1 MKIKNKKVK
10 EIKNVILL
18 ALIICLII
26 YIIYELVELISS
38 PTEAVLVRKGEVSK
52 EESAFGYIIR
62 EEEIITNQSAGEN
75 IERLK
80 AEGEKVSKGEAI
92 LKYYTVEKEL
102 IAQEISETE
111 AEIQQALE
119 SQNEIFSSDI
129 KALDAQIEDKLYS
142 ISNKNNVQ
150 ELKENKTDINS
161 YITKKA
167 KITGDLSPAGS
178 YIKDL
183 ILKKNELEE
192 SLLEGSQ
199 SIYASTSGII
209 SYRIDD
215 LENVLKTTNLESI
228 TKEMLNKLDLKPGK
242 VISTSNQRVKLV
254 NNFYCLI
261 ATQSSSNET
270 KNAKV
275 GDKVN
280 IKLSTGDE
288 VKATIEHINDEENS
302 RILIFRIIQNVEQL
316 VSFRKI
322 SMDIIWWSASGLKIP
337 NSSIIYKEG
346 LSYILK
352 KENNKDKEVLVKII
366 KENDEYSIVKNYNT
380 DELVELGFDEETI
393 RNLNKIEEY
402 DNIIINP
409 NIKNVTERLQK
420 N

>member
-75 IERLK
+75 IEKLK

-261 ATQSSSNET
+261 ATQSSSNEA

-393 RNLNKIEEY
+393 RKLNKIEEY

-409 NIKNVTERLQK
+409 NTKNVTERLQK

>member
-52 EESAFGYIIR
+52 EESTFGYIIR

-261 ATQSSSNET
+261 ATQSSSNEA

-393 RNLNKIEEY
+393 RKLNKIEEY

-409 NIKNVTERLQK
+409 NTKNVTERLQK

>member
-261 ATQSSSNET
+261 ATQSSSNEA

>member
-52 EESAFGYIIR
+52 EESTFGYIIR

-75 IERLK
+75 IEKLK

-92 LKYYTVEKEL
+92 LKYYIVEKEL

-261 ATQSSSNET
+261 ATQSSSNEA

-302 RILIFRIIQNVEQL
+302 RILIFRIIQNVEKL
-316 VSFRKI
+316 VSLRKI

>member
-52 EESAFGYIIR
+52 EESTFGYIIR

-261 ATQSSSNET
+261 ATQSSSNEA

>member
-52 EESAFGYIIR
+52 EESTFGYIIR

-75 IERLK
+75 IEKLK

-261 ATQSSSNET
+261 ATQSSSNEA

-346 LSYILK
+346 
-352 KENNKDKEVLVKII
+352 
-366 KENDEYSIVKNYNT
+366 
-380 DELVELGFDEETI
+380 
-393 RNLNKIEEY
+393 
-402 DNIIINP
+402 
-409 NIKNVTERLQK
+409 
-420 N
+420 

>member
-52 EESAFGYIIR
+52 EESTFGYIIR

-142 ISNKNNVQ
+142 ISNKNNIQ

-261 ATQSSSNET
+261 ATQSSSNEA

-409 NIKNVTERLQK
+409 NTKNVTERLQK